1 MEAKTLKAEPRT
13 AQGSGAARRLRRAGK
28 IPAVIYGHHE
38 PEVITIDAREFGDQF
53 KTVSESTIIHIE
65 VDGKGFDVL
74 IKDYQ
79 SDILTGRILHLD
91 FFEIERG
98 KKLRTNVHVHHT
110 GNPVGVREGGVLSMP
125 TRDLEIECLPKDIPE
140 EILVDISGLNIGDAL
155 HVSDITPP
163 PGVTILSN
171 EDQVLALVEH
181 QRVEVEPEEEE
192 EVEEGALEGEEAES
206 EESEESRSEE

>member
-28 IPAVIYGHHE
+28 IPAVIYGHHD

-53 KTVSESTIIHIE
+53 KTVSESTIIHIDL
-65 VDGKGFDVL
+65 DGKGFDVL

-79 SDILTGRILHLD
+79 ADILSGRILHLD

-110 GNPVGVREGGVLSMP
+110 GNPVGVREGGVLSIP
-125 TRDLEIECLPKDIPE
+125 TRDLEVECLPKDIPE
-140 EILVDISGLNIGDAL
+140 EILIDISELNIGDAL

-181 QRVEVEPEEEE
+181 QRVEVEPEEE
-192 EVEEGALEGEEAES
+192 VEEGALEGEEAASEETEESES
-206 EESEESRSEE
+206 EE